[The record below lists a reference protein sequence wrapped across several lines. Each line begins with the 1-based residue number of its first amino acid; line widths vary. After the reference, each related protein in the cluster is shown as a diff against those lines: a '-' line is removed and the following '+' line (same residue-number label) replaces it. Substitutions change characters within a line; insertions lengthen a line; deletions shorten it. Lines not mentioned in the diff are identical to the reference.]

1 MILSREEKLKTLS
14 KLPSDLQEMI
24 FSDVTVGII
33 DKICKKYNLSEDK
46 SATLVSLIS
55 DVLFG
60 NMGLEQLHITL
71 KQKLEIDEQ
80 TAASLNLDLTTE
92 LFSKVKT
99 SLQKIRPSAPIAQP
113 VIPQAPAAPARP
125 APIPTPLVGTLT
137 PAERGVGAD
146 QYREPTAE
154 GPARQQ
160 PEPQA
165 MAGGPE
171 IVDLRKTPPSP
182 MQMPVAAAPAYI
194 PEGIS
199 AGKPIPPMVNK
210 VEPPRPLTFTKPVE
224 PPVKIELP
232 VVSKIEPIKPTPST
246 PLIEAEPHKVAP
258 PLVTSPQPLAPEI
271 KAPEMLRPPVV
282 SQFEPQFIIR
292 PPGLAPTD
300 LPHDVL
306 DLRKEKGEF

>member
-24 FSDVTVGII
+24 FSDVTAGII

-60 NMGLEQLHITL
+60 NMGLEQLHVTL

-182 MQMPVAAAPAYI
+182 AEAGYGRTPPEPLATERGQRPPVAR
-194 PEGIS
+194 EGGLPPGLPIS
-199 AGKPIPPMVNK
+199 AAPIPPVVNK
-210 VEPPRPLTFTKPVE
+210 VEPPRPLTFTKPIEKPIE
-224 PPVKIELP
+224 PPK
-232 VVSKIEPIKPTPST
+232 PISAPI
-246 PLIEAEPHKVAP
+246 PLIEADPHKIS
-258 PLVTSPQPLAPEI
+258 T
-271 KAPEMLRPPVV
+271 PVPTA
-282 SQFEPQFIIR
+282 EPQFIIR